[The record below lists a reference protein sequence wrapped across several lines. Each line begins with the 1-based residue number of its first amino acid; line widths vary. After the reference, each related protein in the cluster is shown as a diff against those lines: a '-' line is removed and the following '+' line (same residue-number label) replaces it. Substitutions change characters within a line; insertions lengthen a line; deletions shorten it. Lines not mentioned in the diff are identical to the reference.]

1 MFLSQNVGDR
11 PLVEAESTVILM
23 TLKSLKKQTKFKM
36 KAKLIAFY
44 VIEASGD
51 AKKWLQPLMNTY
63 ALR

>member
-51 AKKWLQPLMNTY
+51 AKK
-63 ALR
+63 